1 MAEKEVFQPLTLWDK
16 VSVILYRAGILISSL
31 LLFAGGVIL
40 VFSFDKSSWLTLE
53 IKNERAFLFFLL
65 CLYLSVGISVATIH
79 LYAKRFRRLIRFLY
93 LTSVFAFL
101 VILFLSAGLPGH
113 FIMKNPLGALL
124 LMPLAGTL
132 GFIAMKEAFCFRL
145 FEGYLLA
152 ILLPFFVFIL
162 FVKVLSPSLTGAF
175 LVFIGLM
182 MCYFCWR
189 KFKIPLAYDIGDKSA
204 YEV

>member
-1 MAEKEVFQPLTLWDK
+1 MAEKEVFQPLTFWDR
-16 VSVILYRAGILISSL
+16 VSVVLYRAGILLSTL
-31 LLFAGGVIL
+31 LLLVAGVFI
-40 VFSFDKSSWLTLE
+40 VFSFDKSTWATLE
-53 IKNERAFLFFLL
+53 VKNERGFLFFLL

-93 LTSVFAFL
+93 LSSVFAFL
-101 VILFLSAGLPGH
+101 VILFLSTGLPGD
-113 FIMKNPLGALL
+113 FIMKNPIGALL

-132 GFIAMKEAFCFRL
+132 GFITMKEAFCFRL
-145 FEGYLLA
+145 YEGYMLA

-175 LVFIGLM
+175 LVFIGLI

-189 KFKIPLAYDIGDKSA
+189 KFKIPIAYDIGDKSA